1 MPWSF
6 FFRPVRSWIA
16 LLRALALLALALVCG
31 PSWAIDTTG
40 MQWSV
45 SGSLGNSADA
55 ACSSYFSRFMAGG
68 GAPSG
73 STYAGVVMASD
84 GQSGVCQ
91 VKRSDD
97 GTLRQFGTAVLTGSC
112 ISGYTKQPD
121 GTCKSNT
128 PPPPNCADPSLLNK
142 YKGAGYT
149 TASTQA
155 GAPDYICIKGCQ
167 YDPGGVTVTYP
178 NPNSVTGYT
187 SGGRAGAA
195 SGKSCDM
202 ANWPQITLDVEM
214 SNATDIT
221 KLPPSPEVCAAQGR
235 FYGQVNGADVCSPA
249 VPGGTTT
256 TSNGTTTEQTGGTGA
271 SAPAGTPPDTTTS
284 KTTCDGQT
292 CTTTVV
298 VVGGGGRTVQ
308 CGSVHVAASSVPTA
322 SGPATN
328 NTCTTTS
335 TQPQQQYCAQNPQA
349 VQCKDDSVSGGADCS
364 SPPSCSGDAISC
376 AMLQQQW
383 NTRCELQKHDDS
395 TDLGAK
401 LANGQDPL
409 AGKLPTPGGAE
420 QVDMGQKFAN
430 VDDMGFAAQ
439 CLPDVNVN
447 LPLPGGTWNL
457 HMDMTPLCDLGKLFG
472 YLNML
477 STLMLCAYM
486 LKGSF

>member
-6 FFRPVRSWIA
+6 FFRPARSWIA
-16 LLRALALLALALVCG
+16 LRLGRVLLALVLVFGPALAF
-31 PSWAIDTTG
+31 SATH
-40 MQWSV
+40 
-45 SGSLGNSADA
+45 SGSTGHVWNSAGYTGVSAVA
-55 ACSSYFSRFMAGG
+55 ACSAYVSVAYPGMVIDGYNSATGFCTGHWPSDPKQCGG
-68 GAPSG
+68 SCNI
-73 STYAGVVMASD
+73 GVVELSD
-84 GQSGVCQ
+84 CV
-91 VKRSDD
+91 V
-97 GTLRQFGTAVLTGSC
+97 
-112 ISGYTKQPD
+112 GYKKQPD

-178 NPNSVTGYT
+178 NSNSVTGYT

-202 ANWPQITLDVEM
+202 TNWPQITLDVEM

-249 VPGGTTT
+249 VPRGTTT

-284 KTTCDGQT
+284 KTTCDGQI

-308 CGSVHVAASSVPTA
+308 CGSVQVAASSVPTA
-322 SGPATN
+322 RGPATN

-349 VQCKDDSVSGGADCS
+349 VQCKDDSVSGGADCG

-376 AMLQQQW
+376 AILQQQW
-383 NTRCELQKHDDS
+383 NMRCELQKHDDS

-409 AGKLPTPGGAE
+409 AGKLPTPGGAD
-420 QVDMGQKFAN
+420 QVVMSQKFAN

-447 LPLPGGTWNL
+447 LPLPGGSWNL
-457 HMDMTPLCDLGKLFG
+457 HMDMTPLCHLGKLFG